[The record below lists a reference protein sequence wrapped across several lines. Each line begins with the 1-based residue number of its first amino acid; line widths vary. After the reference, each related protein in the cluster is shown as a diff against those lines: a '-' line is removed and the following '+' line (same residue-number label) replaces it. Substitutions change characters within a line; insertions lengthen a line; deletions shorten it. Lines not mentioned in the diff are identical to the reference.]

1 VVTTTGGTVTV
12 VTPAG
17 PITWAPGFG
26 PNGAVGGVQTTPT
39 TTGGT
44 TTRTGTGQQGVLG
57 VQTLPSTSTDSNG
70 PLAGLGGI
78 LMAIGA
84 YLLRKP
90 SRRIS

>member
-1 VVTTTGGTVTV
+1 VVTV

-26 PNGAVGGVQTTPT
+26 PNGAVAGVQTTPT
-39 TTGGT
+39 TQTTQT
-44 TTRTGTGQQGVLG
+44 TTAQQGVLG
-57 VQTLPSTSTDSNG
+57 VQTLPSTSTGANG

-78 LMAIGA
+78 LVALGA
-84 YLLRKP
+84 YLLRRP